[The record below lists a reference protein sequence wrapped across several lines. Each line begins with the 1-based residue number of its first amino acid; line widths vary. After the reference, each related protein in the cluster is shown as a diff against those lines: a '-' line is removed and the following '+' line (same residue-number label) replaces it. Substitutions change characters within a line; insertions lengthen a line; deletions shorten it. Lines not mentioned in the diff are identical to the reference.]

1 MGVVTGRYSVVQ
13 VDPATAESRQPK
25 WPATAQQL
33 QRHITFCDC
42 LPAEHMSAGGE
53 EFETPP
59 PSPNYSPQPSDD
71 EDEESDDQGGIMG
84 TWVQGIGW
92 WQPGGEIEQRESER
106 QERCIRLANQAHID
120 LIHALPEDICP
131 TLTAV
136 LEYTEWLSLGDWHL
150 FESDVHALARIVENF
165 LVPGGIN

>member
-25 WPATAQQL
+25 WPATGQQL

-71 EDEESDDQGGIMG
+71 EDEENISVAGDGEDEEDMDVANDDAGE
-84 TWVQGIGW
+84 VGW
-92 WQPGGEIEQRESER
+92 WADEAFTQRE
-106 QERCIRLANQAHID
+106 QESVQNVAFVSLRRHIRSSRARCPKIFAQHSRPYCNTQNSSRWVTG
-120 LIHALPEDICP
+120 ICLRVMC
-131 TLTAV
+131 TLT
-136 LEYTEWLSLGDWHL
+136 LGL
-150 FESDVHALARIVENF
+150 
-165 LVPGGIN
+165 